1 MGEAMSSMVPDFDR
15 ALSRS
20 EPRPAFWLRVDDVMS
35 CIAASYE
42 RHLGRQA
49 SYAEVKERYNEIG
62 AGTDLTT
69 ILASIA
75 SSEEAQTFSSKRERP
90 KDDREAFSVFL
101 DLLYWSA
108 LGRQA
113 SSVDVDDWFGA
124 YRGGMDH
131 GDVVRCVCTSTEAK
145 SYRFDL
151 APENVS
157 DGRFV
162 QLCCDLVLERGATA
176 AEVAR
181 SGEDAQAHA
190 RFPYRRPDSS
200 DPPLI
205 SIITSLYAGGRYIEA
220 FLENIT
226 SQSIFDDCELII
238 VDAASPDGERE
249 AIEAAAQAFPNIVY
263 LRLETRVGIYAAWNM
278 AVARARGSYLTNANL
293 DDCRRRDSIE
303 LQAATLQALPFV
315 DIVHQDVVFSLEP
328 NLPFDAIAAV
338 DFRTAFP
345 NANAYSLLDINAP
358 HNAPM
363 WRRRLHEEIGIFDET
378 LVSAADFDFWLRCA
392 SRGKRFYK
400 LNDPHV
406 GYYYNPHG
414 LSTRAD
420 TPGHREVKA
429 ITRRHAASLVAAELT
444 MTPEAFESRLRALG
458 VQPSG
463 GYDRAALLRAALL
476 ATAEA
481 FLVRYEER
489 VA

>member
-1 MGEAMSSMVPDFDR
+1 M
-15 ALSRS
+15 
-20 EPRPAFWLRVDDVMS
+20 
-35 CIAASYE
+35 
-42 RHLGRQA
+42 
-49 SYAEVKERYNEIG
+49 
-62 AGTDLTT
+62 
-69 ILASIA
+69 
-75 SSEEAQTFSSKRERP
+75 
-90 KDDREAFSVFL
+90 FL

-131 GDVVRCVCTSTEAK
+131 GDVVRCVCTSAEAK

-176 AEVAR
+176 GEVAR
-181 SGEDAQAHA
+181 WAQLLSSKQASRSKLTANFFQEAAANRFAPRGDVNDVSTAWLYGRSEPLTPDRWASAREKPSSGEDAQAHA
-190 RFPYRRPDSS
+190 RFPYRRPEPS